1 MTGQPDTPRHVGE
14 GTATRA
20 GPTEERPQGPAY
32 PAESEPAGLMPW
44 TAVFP
49 GPAGPRPADLE
60 HPAPLPRV
68 GDVVEYIDERG
79 RCHRYRVREVIHTL
93 QAAASLRPAVHDRQG
108 PAAFARDDREEAEIP
123 GDGGSLRAGLPKV
136 LLEEERDE

>member
-1 MTGQPDTPRHVGE
+1 MAGQADAPRHVGR
-14 GTATRA
+14 GTATPA

-32 PAESEPAGLMPW
+32 PAESEPAALMPW

-49 GPAGPRPADLE
+49 GPAGPRAADLE
-60 HPAPLPRV
+60 HAAPVPRV

-93 QAAASLRPAVHDRQG
+93 QAAASLRPMVQDRQS
-108 PAAFARDDREEAEIP
+108 PAAFARDDREEPEVP
-123 GDGGSLRAGLPKV
+123 GDGGALRAGLPKV
-136 LLEEERDE
+136 LLEEEPDE